1 MEEITTVATLLR
13 NDNYVTTLIL
23 TDVCEDFFDKSGA
36 QIGHYLPNKKSYNVA
51 ILRMTQEEKPQHT

>member
-23 TDVCEDFFDKSGA
+23 TDVCEDFDDKSDA
-36 QIGHYLPNKKSYNVA
+36 KEAITIKTKSR
-51 ILRMTQEEKPQHT
+51 IMWLF